1 MSGFTGMREVVAPP
15 DQPEPP
21 QPPPET
27 PQEALERLIAEVV
40 AEPRRPR
47 GRPHGAAERHDAP
60 ARLTAALA
68 TLRWTMAALGDQVG
82 RPRQVVASW
91 CDGRGICPVAV
102 LEWVERLAA
111 YHRSHPAPQ
120 NGRTT
125 AEGAGTS
132 RGASSG

>member
-1 MSGFTGMREVVAPP
+1 MSGFTGMREIAAPP
-15 DQPEPP
+15 DQPEAP
-21 QPPPET
+21 QPPPAPPET
-27 PQEALERLIAEVV
+27 PAEALERLIAEVV

-60 ARLTAALA
+60 RRLREALGV
-68 TLRWTMAALGDQVG
+68 LRWTMAALGEQVG

-111 YHRSHPAPQ
+111 YHRSHPYPGERPRDQALPV
-120 NGRTT
+120 
-125 AEGAGTS
+125 
-132 RGASSG
+132 